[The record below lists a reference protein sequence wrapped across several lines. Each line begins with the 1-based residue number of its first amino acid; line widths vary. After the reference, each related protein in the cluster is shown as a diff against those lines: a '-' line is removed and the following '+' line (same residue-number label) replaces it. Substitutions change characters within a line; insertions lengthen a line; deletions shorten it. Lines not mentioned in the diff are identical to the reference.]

1 LRVIMGFSILSGV
14 AASLLTG
21 IIIAVWPRIFRR

>member
-14 AASLLTG
+14 AASLLTWM
-21 IIIAVWPRIFRR
+21 IIGVCSRIFRR